1 MNRGTQ
7 AQIDPTAWQHNVQCV
22 REWAPQARVWAVVK
36 ANAYGHGVERA
47 AQALSSADGYAVATL
62 GEAIELR
69 RLQPHHPILLLEGVN
84 RAEQLADV
92 VACQL
97 QTVVHCQTQLDQIR
111 QSTAQRLDTQPL
123 VVWLKVDT
131 GMHRLGFAPSDLES
145 ARTLL
150 ASCPGVQLEGV
161 MTHLACADALDQPE
175 PTLQQ
180 LALFDACVRPGD
192 RLSIANSAAVIGWP
206 QTHNDW
212 VRPGIML
219 YGSSPF
225 AERNGVDLGLRP
237 VMTLTAPVLAVRTV
251 LAGEAI
257 GYGQAWRAERDSRIA
272 TVAIGYGDGYPRQA
286 PNGTPIWLNGQTV
299 PLAGRVSMDMLMID
313 VTDLD
318 RVSVGDMT
326 ELWGKRLSVDEV
338 ARAIGTIGYEL
349 LTRVT
354 ARVERV

>member
-1 MNRGTQ
+1 
-7 AQIDPTAWQHNVQCV
+7 
-22 REWAPQARVWAVVK
+22 
-36 ANAYGHGVERA
+36 
-47 AQALSSADGYAVATL
+47 
-62 GEAIELR
+62 
-69 RLQPHHPILLLEGVN
+69 LLEGVN

-161 MTHLACADALDQPE
+161 MTHLACADALDHPE
-175 PTLQQ
+175 PTFQQ